1 MSTMEITTENFEQVV
16 DGHDIVVLDATA
28 EWCGPCRTF
37 APVYEAASTR
47 HPDVLWGKLDTE
59 DHPDVAAA
67 FEIRAVPTLMVF
79 REGILV
85 FQQAGMLPADA
96 LDILVGE
103 VKKLDMEDVREQ
115 LEEQNRA

>member
-1 MSTMEITTENFEQVV
+1 MEITTENFEQVV

-85 FQQAGMLPADA
+85 FQQAGILPADA

>member
-16 DGHDIVVLDATA
+16 DENGIVVLDAWA

-37 APVYEAASTR
+37 APVFEAAATR

-59 DHPDVAAA
+59 GEPEVAAA
-67 FEIRAVPTLMVF
+67 FEIRAIPTLMVF
-79 REGILV
+79 RDGVLV

-103 VKKLDMEDVREQ
+103 VKKLDMEEIRQQ
-115 LEEQNRA
+115 LEAQQRD